1 MNTWKKL
8 LIISGMCSLA
18 GVTPA
23 FASTNLDTGSS
34 LAGISVALNNY
45 YAGNAQPEKKLASSY
60 DQLEATAKNNSSVT
74 KAAAETKAAASAASK
89 TKAETKSQT
98 SSGAKAETKAAAPKE
113 TKAAAPKETKA
124 AASKTK
130 AVSSSYDNIAVSK
143 VSGSVNIRTE
153 ANTTSSV
160 TGKIYNDCAATIL
173 DTVEGEGGKWYKI
186 QSGSVTGYIKS
197 EYFVT
202 GQKAETKAKEV
213 GKTYGTVVDT
223 TSLRLR
229 ENPDLTSKT
238 LTLLSE
244 GAQYSVVGQ
253 EGDFLKVSV
262 DTDLEGY
269 VFKDYMKTSVEFNK
283 AVSVEEE
290 KAKEDDEAKRKEE
303 ADKAIKELEA
313 AKKAESKAAQTKAET
328 TASKKET
335 AAAKAETTAVPKAET
350 QKETAKETEAAI
362 KVIAANPE
370 KAEDVTVAAPTV
382 KQETKAETKIETKA
396 ETKAETI
403 VEAKT
408 ETKPEVPGIK
418 KETSSS
424 KSTESSSVE
433 TASRTALVAYAQQ
446 FLGNPYVYG
455 GTSLTKGAD
464 CSGFVMSVFSH
475 FGISTGRSSRDQAAR
490 GKTIPVSEVKPG
502 DLLFYASGSYINHVG
517 IYVGNGK
524 VIHSSTPATGICYA
538 PSNYRTPCKAVTFF
552 D

>member
-23 FASTNLDTGSS
+23 FASTNLETGSS

-60 DQLEATAKNNSSVT
+60 DQLEATAKNSSSGT
-74 KAAAETKAAASAASK
+74 KAVAETKAAASAASN
-89 TKAETKSQT
+89 TKAETKAQT
-98 SSGAKAETKAAAPKE
+98 SSVDKAETKAAAPKE
-113 TKAAAPKETKA
+113 TKAAASQTKA
-124 AASKTK
+124 A
-130 AVSSSYDNIAVSK
+130 SSSYDNIAVSK

-229 ENPDLTSKT
+229 ESPDLTSKT

-290 KAKEDDEAKRKEE
+290 KAKEEDEAKRKEE

-328 TASKKET
+328 AASKKET
-335 AAAKAETTAVPKAET
+335 VAAKAETTTVPKAET

-433 TASRTALVAYAQQ
+433 KASRTALIAYAQQ

-524 VIHSSTPATGICYA
+524 IIHSSTPATGICYA

>member
-18 GVTPA
+18 GVIPV
-23 FASTNLDTGSS
+23 FASTNLETGSS

-60 DQLEATAKNNSSVT
+60 DQLEATAKNNSSGT
-74 KAAAETKAAASAASK
+74 KAAAETKAAASATSN
-89 TKAETKSQT
+89 TKAETKAQT

-113 TKAAAPKETKA
+113 TKAAASQTKA
-124 AASKTK
+124 A
-130 AVSSSYDNIAVSK
+130 SSSYDNIAVSK

-229 ENPDLTSKT
+229 ESPDLTSKT

-290 KAKEDDEAKRKEE
+290 KAKEEDEAKRKEE

-313 AKKAESKAAQTKAET
+313 AKKAESKAAQTKAGT

-335 AAAKAETTAVPKAET
+335 EAAKTETTAAPKAET
-350 QKETAKETEAAI
+350 QKETAKETEAAV

-433 TASRTALVAYAQQ
+433 TASRTALIAYAQQ

-490 GKTIPVSEVKPG
+490 GKAIPVSEVKPG

-524 VIHSSTPATGICYA
+524 IIHSSTPATGICYA

>member
-18 GVTPA
+18 GVIPA
-23 FASTNLDTGSS
+23 FASTNLETGSS

-45 YAGNAQPEKKLASSY
+45 YAGNTQPEKKLASSY

-74 KAAAETKAAASAASK
+74 KAAAETKAAASATSN
-89 TKAETKSQT
+89 TKAETKAQT

-113 TKAAAPKETKA
+113 TKAAVSQTKA
-124 AASKTK
+124 A
-130 AVSSSYDNIAVSK
+130 SSYDNIAVSK

-229 ENPDLTSKT
+229 ESPDLTSKT

-290 KAKEDDEAKRKEE
+290 KAKEEDEAKRKEE

-328 TASKKET
+328 AASKKET

-408 ETKPEVPGIK
+408 ETKPEGPGTK

-433 TASRTALVAYAQQ
+433 TASRTALIAYAQQ

-524 VIHSSTPATGICYA
+524 IIHSSTPATGICYA

>member
-18 GVTPA
+18 GVIPA
-23 FASTNLDTGSS
+23 FASTNLETGSS

-45 YAGNAQPEKKLASSY
+45 YAGNTQPEKKLASSY

-74 KAAAETKAAASAASK
+74 KAAAETKAAASATSN
-89 TKAETKSQT
+89 TKAETKAQT

-113 TKAAAPKETKA
+113 TKAAASQTKA
-124 AASKTK
+124 A
-130 AVSSSYDNIAVSK
+130 SSYDNIAVSK

-229 ENPDLTSKT
+229 ESPDLTSKT

-290 KAKEDDEAKRKEE
+290 KAKEEDEAKRKEE

-313 AKKAESKAAQTKAET
+313 AKKAESKAAQTKAGT

-335 AAAKAETTAVPKAET
+335 EAAKTETTAAPKAET
-350 QKETAKETEAAI
+350 QKETAKETEAAV

-408 ETKPEVPGIK
+408 ETKPEGPGTK

-433 TASRTALVAYAQQ
+433 TASRTALIAYAQQ

-524 VIHSSTPATGICYA
+524 IIHSSTPATGICYA

>member
-18 GVTPA
+18 GVIPA
-23 FASTNLDTGSS
+23 FASTNLETGSS

-45 YAGNAQPEKKLASSY
+45 YAGNTQPEKKLASSY

-74 KAAAETKAAASAASK
+74 KAAAETKAAASATSN
-89 TKAETKSQT
+89 TKAETKAQT

-113 TKAAAPKETKA
+113 TKAAASQTKA
-124 AASKTK
+124 A
-130 AVSSSYDNIAVSK
+130 SSYDNIAVSK
-143 VSGSVNIRTE
+143 VSGSANIRTE

-229 ENPDLTSKT
+229 ESPDLTSKT

-290 KAKEDDEAKRKEE
+290 KAKEEDEAKRKEE

-313 AKKAESKAAQTKAET
+313 AKKAESKAAQTKAGT

-335 AAAKAETTAVPKAET
+335 AAAKTETTAAPKAET

-408 ETKPEVPGIK
+408 ETKPEGPGTK

-433 TASRTALVAYAQQ
+433 TASRTALIAYAQQ

-524 VIHSSTPATGICYA
+524 IIHSSTPATGICYA

>member
-23 FASTNLDTGSS
+23 FASTNLETGSS
-34 LAGISVALNNY
+34 LAGISVVLNNY
-45 YAGNAQPEKKLASSY
+45 YAGNTQPEKKLASSY

-98 SSGAKAETKAAAPKE
+98 SSGAKAEA
-113 TKAAAPKETKA
+113 KAAAPKETKA
-124 AASKTK
+124 AASQTK
-130 AVSSSYDNIAVSK
+130 AASSSYDNIAVSK

-229 ENPDLTSKT
+229 ESPDLTSKT

-290 KAKEDDEAKRKEE
+290 KAKEEDEAKRKEE

-433 TASRTALVAYAQQ
+433 TASRTALIAYAQQ

-524 VIHSSTPATGICYA
+524 IIHSSTPATGICYA

>member
-23 FASTNLDTGSS
+23 FASTNLETGSS

-113 TKAAAPKETKA
+113 TKAAASQTKA
-124 AASKTK
+124 A
-130 AVSSSYDNIAVSK
+130 SSSYDNIAVSK

-229 ENPDLTSKT
+229 ESPDLTSKT

-290 KAKEDDEAKRKEE
+290 KAKEEDEAKRKEE

-328 TASKKET
+328 AASKKET

-408 ETKPEVPGIK
+408 ETKPEGPGTK

-433 TASRTALVAYAQQ
+433 TASRTALIAYAQQ

-524 VIHSSTPATGICYA
+524 IIHSSTPATGICYA

>member
-23 FASTNLDTGSS
+23 FASTNLETGSS

-60 DQLEATAKNNSSVT
+60 DQLEATAKNSSSGT
-74 KAAAETKAAASAASK
+74 KAAAETKAAASAASNTK
-89 TKAETKSQT
+89 EETKAQT
-98 SSGAKAETKAAAPKE
+98 SSAAKAETKAAAPKE
-113 TKAAAPKETKA
+113 TKAAASQTKA
-124 AASKTK
+124 A
-130 AVSSSYDNIAVSK
+130 SSSYDNIAVSK

-229 ENPDLTSKT
+229 ESPDLTSKT

-290 KAKEDDEAKRKEE
+290 KAKEEDEAKRKEE

-328 TASKKET
+328 AASKKET

-382 KQETKAETKIETKA
+382 KQETKAETK
-396 ETKAETI
+396 AETI

-408 ETKPEVPGIK
+408 ETKPEGPGTK

-433 TASRTALVAYAQQ
+433 TASRTALIAYAQQ

-524 VIHSSTPATGICYA
+524 IIHSSTPATGICYA

>member
-113 TKAAAPKETKA
+113 TKAAA
-124 AASKTK
+124 SKTK

-202 GQKAETKAKEV
+202 GQKAENKAKEV

-229 ENPDLTSKT
+229 ESPDLTSKT

-290 KAKEDDEAKRKEE
+290 KAKEEDEAKRKEE

-313 AKKAESKAAQTKAET
+313 VKKAESKAAQTKAET

-335 AAAKAETTAVPKAET
+335 AAAKAETTAAPKAET
-350 QKETAKETEAAI
+350 QKETAKETEAAV

-382 KQETKAETKIETKA
+382 KQETKAETKIETEA

-408 ETKPEVPGIK
+408 ETKSEGPGTK

-433 TASRTALVAYAQQ
+433 TASRTALIAYAQQ

-464 CSGFVMSVFSH
+464 CSGFIMSVFSH

-524 VIHSSTPATGICYA
+524 IIHSSTPATGICYA

>member
-18 GVTPA
+18 GVIPA
-23 FASTNLDTGSS
+23 FASTNLETGSS

-45 YAGNAQPEKKLASSY
+45 YAGNTQPEKKLASSY

-74 KAAAETKAAASAASK
+74 KAAAETKAAASATSN
-89 TKAETKSQT
+89 TKAETKAQT

-113 TKAAAPKETKA
+113 TKAAVSQTKA
-124 AASKTK
+124 A
-130 AVSSSYDNIAVSK
+130 SSYDNIAVSK

-153 ANTTSSV
+153 ANTISSV

-229 ENPDLTSKT
+229 ESPDLTSKT

-290 KAKEDDEAKRKEE
+290 KAKEEDEAKRKEE

-328 TASKKET
+328 AASKKET

-370 KAEDVTVAAPTV
+370 KAEDVTVATPTV

-408 ETKPEVPGIK
+408 ETKTEVPGIK

-433 TASRTALVAYAQQ
+433 TASRTALIAYAQQ

-524 VIHSSTPATGICYA
+524 IIHSSTPATGICYA

>member
-23 FASTNLDTGSS
+23 FASTNLETGSS

-89 TKAETKSQT
+89 TKAETKAQT

-113 TKAAAPKETKA
+113 TKAAASQTKA
-124 AASKTK
+124 A
-130 AVSSSYDNIAVSK
+130 SSSYDNIAVSK

-229 ENPDLTSKT
+229 ESPDLTSKT

-290 KAKEDDEAKRKEE
+290 KAKEEDEAKRKEE

-328 TASKKET
+328 AASKKET
-335 AAAKAETTAVPKAET
+335 AAAKVETTAVPKAET

-408 ETKPEVPGIK
+408 ETKPEGPGTK

-433 TASRTALVAYAQQ
+433 TASRTALIAYAQQ

-524 VIHSSTPATGICYA
+524 IIHSSTPATGICYA

>member
-18 GVTPA
+18 GVIPA
-23 FASTNLDTGSS
+23 FASTNLETGSS

-45 YAGNAQPEKKLASSY
+45 YAGNTQPEKKLASSY
-60 DQLEATAKNNSSVT
+60 DQLEATAKNNSSGT
-74 KAAAETKAAASAASK
+74 KAAAETKAAASATSN
-89 TKAETKSQT
+89 TKAETKAQT

-113 TKAAAPKETKA
+113 TKAAASQTKA
-124 AASKTK
+124 A
-130 AVSSSYDNIAVSK
+130 SSSYDNIAVSK

-229 ENPDLTSKT
+229 ESPDLTSKT

-290 KAKEDDEAKRKEE
+290 KAKEEDEAKRKEE

-328 TASKKET
+328 AASKKET
-335 AAAKAETTAVPKAET
+335 AAAKTETTAAPKAET
-350 QKETAKETEAAI
+350 QKETAKETEAAV

-408 ETKPEVPGIK
+408 ETKTEVPGIK

-433 TASRTALVAYAQQ
+433 TASRTALIAYAQQ

-524 VIHSSTPATGICYA
+524 IIHSSTPATGICYA

>member
-18 GVTPA
+18 GVIPA
-23 FASTNLDTGSS
+23 FASTNLETGSS

-60 DQLEATAKNNSSVT
+60 DQLEATAKNNSSGT
-74 KAAAETKAAASAASK
+74 KAAAETKAAASATSN
-89 TKAETKSQT
+89 TKAETKAQT

-113 TKAAAPKETKA
+113 TKAAASQTKA
-124 AASKTK
+124 A
-130 AVSSSYDNIAVSK
+130 SSSYDNIAVSK

-229 ENPDLTSKT
+229 ESPDLTSKT

-290 KAKEDDEAKRKEE
+290 KAKEEDEAKRKEE

-313 AKKAESKAAQTKAET
+313 AKKAESKAAQTKAGT

-335 AAAKAETTAVPKAET
+335 AAAKTETTAAPKAET

-408 ETKPEVPGIK
+408 ETKPEGPGTK
-418 KETSSS
+418 KEASSS

-433 TASRTALVAYAQQ
+433 TASRTALIAYAQQ

-524 VIHSSTPATGICYA
+524 IIHSSTPATGICYA

>member
-98 SSGAKAETKAAAPKE
+98 SSGAKAE

-335 AAAKAETTAVPKAET
+335 AVAKAETTAVPKAET

-408 ETKPEVPGIK
+408 ETQPEVPGIK

>member
-23 FASTNLDTGSS
+23 FASTNLETGSS

-45 YAGNAQPEKKLASSY
+45 YAGNTQPEKKLASSY

-113 TKAAAPKETKA
+113 TKAAASQTKA
-124 AASKTK
+124 A
-130 AVSSSYDNIAVSK
+130 SSSYDNIAVSK

-229 ENPDLTSKT
+229 ESPDLTSKT

-290 KAKEDDEAKRKEE
+290 KAKEEDEAKRKEE

-408 ETKPEVPGIK
+408 ETKPEGPGTK

-433 TASRTALVAYAQQ
+433 TASRTALIAYAQQ

-524 VIHSSTPATGICYA
+524 IIHSSTPATGICYA

>member
-23 FASTNLDTGSS
+23 FASTNLETGSS

-60 DQLEATAKNNSSVT
+60 DQLEATAKNNSSGT
-74 KAAAETKAAASAASK
+74 KAAAETKAAASATSN
-89 TKAETKSQT
+89 TKAETKAQT

-113 TKAAAPKETKA
+113 TKAAASQTKA
-124 AASKTK
+124 A
-130 AVSSSYDNIAVSK
+130 SSSYDNIAVSK

-229 ENPDLTSKT
+229 ESPDLTSKT

-290 KAKEDDEAKRKEE
+290 KAKEEDEAKRKEE

-313 AKKAESKAAQTKAET
+313 AKKAESKAAQTKAGT

-335 AAAKAETTAVPKAET
+335 EAAKTETTAAPKAET
-350 QKETAKETEAAI
+350 QKETAKETEAAV

-408 ETKPEVPGIK
+408 ETKPEGPGTK

-424 KSTESSSVE
+424 KSTDSSTVE
-433 TASRTALVAYAQQ
+433 TASRTALIAYAQQ

-490 GKTIPVSEVKPG
+490 GKAIPVSEVKPG

-524 VIHSSTPATGICYA
+524 IIHSSTPATGICYA

>member
-1 MNTWKKL
+1 M
-8 LIISGMCSLA
+8 
-18 GVTPA
+18 
-23 FASTNLDTGSS
+23 
-34 LAGISVALNNY
+34 
-45 YAGNAQPEKKLASSY
+45 
-60 DQLEATAKNNSSVT
+60 
-74 KAAAETKAAASAASK
+74 
-89 TKAETKSQT
+89 
-98 SSGAKAETKAAAPKE
+98 
-113 TKAAAPKETKA
+113 
-124 AASKTK
+124 
-130 AVSSSYDNIAVSK
+130 
-143 VSGSVNIRTE
+143 
-153 ANTTSSV
+153 
-160 TGKIYNDCAATIL
+160 

-229 ENPDLTSKT
+229 ESPDLTSKT

-290 KAKEDDEAKRKEE
+290 KAKEEDEAKRKEE

-313 AKKAESKAAQTKAET
+313 AKKAESKAAQTKAGT

-335 AAAKAETTAVPKAET
+335 EAAKTETTAAPKAET
-350 QKETAKETEAAI
+350 QKETAKETEAAV

-408 ETKPEVPGIK
+408 ETKPEGPGTK

-433 TASRTALVAYAQQ
+433 TASRTALIAYAQQ

-524 VIHSSTPATGICYA
+524 IIHSSTPATGICYA

>member
-34 LAGISVALNNY
+34 LAGISVSLNNY

-98 SSGAKAETKAAAPKE
+98 SSGAKAE

-335 AAAKAETTAVPKAET
+335 AVAKAETTAVPKAET

>member
-18 GVTPA
+18 GVIPA
-23 FASTNLDTGSS
+23 FASTNLETGSS

-45 YAGNAQPEKKLASSY
+45 YAGNTQPEKKLASSY

-74 KAAAETKAAASAASK
+74 KAAAETKAAASATSN
-89 TKAETKSQT
+89 TKAETKAQT

-113 TKAAAPKETKA
+113 TKAAASQTKA
-124 AASKTK
+124 A
-130 AVSSSYDNIAVSK
+130 SSYDNIAVSK

-229 ENPDLTSKT
+229 ESPDLTSKT

-290 KAKEDDEAKRKEE
+290 KAKEEDEAKRKEE

-313 AKKAESKAAQTKAET
+313 AKKAESKAAQTKAGT

-335 AAAKAETTAVPKAET
+335 EAAKTETTAAPKAET

-408 ETKPEVPGIK
+408 ETKPEGPGTK

-433 TASRTALVAYAQQ
+433 TASRTALIAYAQQ

-524 VIHSSTPATGICYA
+524 IIHSSTPATGICYA

>member
-98 SSGAKAETKAAAPKE
+98 SSGAKAE

>member
-18 GVTPA
+18 GVIPA
-23 FASTNLDTGSS
+23 FASTNLETGSS

-60 DQLEATAKNNSSVT
+60 DQLEATAKNNSSGT
-74 KAAAETKAAASAASK
+74 KAAAETKAAASAVSN
-89 TKAETKSQT
+89 TKAETKAQT

-113 TKAAAPKETKA
+113 TKAAASQTKA
-124 AASKTK
+124 A
-130 AVSSSYDNIAVSK
+130 SSYDNIAVSK

-229 ENPDLTSKT
+229 ESPDLTSKT

-290 KAKEDDEAKRKEE
+290 KAKKEDEAKRKEE

-313 AKKAESKAAQTKAET
+313 AKKAESKAAQTKAGT

-335 AAAKAETTAVPKAET
+335 AAAKTETTAAPKAET

-408 ETKPEVPGIK
+408 ETKPEGPGTK

-433 TASRTALVAYAQQ
+433 TASRTALIAYAQQ

-524 VIHSSTPATGICYA
+524 IIHSSTPATGICYA

>member
-23 FASTNLDTGSS
+23 FASTNLETGSS

-45 YAGNAQPEKKLASSY
+45 YAGNTQPEKKLASSY

-89 TKAETKSQT
+89 TKAETKAQT

-113 TKAAAPKETKA
+113 TKAAASQTKA
-124 AASKTK
+124 A
-130 AVSSSYDNIAVSK
+130 SSSYDNIAVSK

-229 ENPDLTSKT
+229 ESPDLTSKT

-290 KAKEDDEAKRKEE
+290 KAKEEDEAKRKEE

-382 KQETKAETKIETKA
+382 KQETKAETKIETKT

-433 TASRTALVAYAQQ
+433 TASRTALIAYAQQ

-524 VIHSSTPATGICYA
+524 IIHSSTPATGICYA

>member
-23 FASTNLDTGSS
+23 FASTNLETGSS

-60 DQLEATAKNNSSVT
+60 DQLEATAKNNSSGT
-74 KAAAETKAAASAASK
+74 KAAAETKAAASATSN
-89 TKAETKSQT
+89 TKAETKAQT

-113 TKAAAPKETKA
+113 TKAAASQTKA
-124 AASKTK
+124 A
-130 AVSSSYDNIAVSK
+130 SSSYDNIAVSK

-229 ENPDLTSKT
+229 ESPDLTSKT

-290 KAKEDDEAKRKEE
+290 KAKEEDEAKRKEE

-313 AKKAESKAAQTKAET
+313 AKKAESKAAQTKAGT

-335 AAAKAETTAVPKAET
+335 EAAKTETTAAPKAET
-350 QKETAKETEAAI
+350 QKETAKETEAAV

-408 ETKPEVPGIK
+408 ETKPEGPGTK

-433 TASRTALVAYAQQ
+433 TASRTALIAYAQQ

-524 VIHSSTPATGICYA
+524 IIHSSTPATGICYA

>member
-113 TKAAAPKETKA
+113 TKAAASKA
-124 AASKTK
+124 K

-335 AAAKAETTAVPKAET
+335 AVAKAETTAVPKAET

-524 VIHSSTPATGICYA
+524 VIHSSTLATGICYA

>member
-23 FASTNLDTGSS
+23 FASTNLETGSS

-45 YAGNAQPEKKLASSY
+45 YAGNTQPEKKLASSY

-113 TKAAAPKETKA
+113 TKAAASQTKA
-124 AASKTK
+124 A
-130 AVSSSYDNIAVSK
+130 SSSYDNIAVSK

-229 ENPDLTSKT
+229 ESPDLTSKT

-290 KAKEDDEAKRKEE
+290 KAKEEDEAKRKEE

-335 AAAKAETTAVPKAET
+335 AVAKAETTAAPKAET
-350 QKETAKETEAAI
+350 QKETAKETEAAV

-408 ETKPEVPGIK
+408 ETKPEGPGTK

-433 TASRTALVAYAQQ
+433 TASRTALIAYAQQ

-524 VIHSSTPATGICYA
+524 IIHSSTPATGICYA

>member
-23 FASTNLDTGSS
+23 FASTNLETGSS

-45 YAGNAQPEKKLASSY
+45 YAGNTQPEKKLASSY

-113 TKAAAPKETKA
+113 TKAAASQTKA
-124 AASKTK
+124 A
-130 AVSSSYDNIAVSK
+130 SSSYDNIAVSK

-229 ENPDLTSKT
+229 ESPDLTSKT

-290 KAKEDDEAKRKEE
+290 KAKEEDEAKRKEE

-335 AAAKAETTAVPKAET
+335 VAAKAETTAAPKAEP
-350 QKETAKETEAAI
+350 QKETAKETEAAV

-408 ETKPEVPGIK
+408 ETKPEGPGTK

-433 TASRTALVAYAQQ
+433 TASRTALIAYAQQ

-524 VIHSSTPATGICYA
+524 IIHSSTPATGICYA

>member
-23 FASTNLDTGSS
+23 FASTNLETGSS

-113 TKAAAPKETKA
+113 TKAAASQTKA
-124 AASKTK
+124 A
-130 AVSSSYDNIAVSK
+130 SSSYDNIAVSK

-229 ENPDLTSKT
+229 ESPDLTSKT

-290 KAKEDDEAKRKEE
+290 KAKEEDEAKRKEE

-350 QKETAKETEAAI
+350 Q
-362 KVIAANPE
+362 PE
-370 KAEDVTVAAPTV
+370 G
-382 KQETKAETKIETKA
+382 
-396 ETKAETI
+396 
-403 VEAKT
+403 
-408 ETKPEVPGIK
+408 PGTK

-433 TASRTALVAYAQQ
+433 TASRTALIAYAQQ

-524 VIHSSTPATGICYA
+524 IIHSSTPATGICYA

>member
-18 GVTPA
+18 GVIPA
-23 FASTNLDTGSS
+23 FASTNLETGSS

-45 YAGNAQPEKKLASSY
+45 YAGNTQPEKKLASSY

-74 KAAAETKAAASAASK
+74 KAAAETKAAASATSN
-89 TKAETKSQT
+89 TKAETKAQT

-113 TKAAAPKETKA
+113 TKAAVSQTKA
-124 AASKTK
+124 A
-130 AVSSSYDNIAVSK
+130 SSYDNIAVSK

-229 ENPDLTSKT
+229 ESPDLTSKT

-290 KAKEDDEAKRKEE
+290 KAKEEDEAKRKEE

-328 TASKKET
+328 AASKKET

-350 QKETAKETEAAI
+350 QKETAKETEAAV

-408 ETKPEVPGIK
+408 ETKTEVPGIK

-433 TASRTALVAYAQQ
+433 TASRTALIAYAQQ

-524 VIHSSTPATGICYA
+524 IIHSSTPATGICYA

>member
-23 FASTNLDTGSS
+23 FASTNLETGSS

-60 DQLEATAKNNSSVT
+60 DQLEATAKNNSSGT
-74 KAAAETKAAASAASK
+74 KAAAETKAAASATSN
-89 TKAETKSQT
+89 TKAETKAQT

-113 TKAAAPKETKA
+113 TKAAASQTKA
-124 AASKTK
+124 A
-130 AVSSSYDNIAVSK
+130 SSSYDNIAVSK

-229 ENPDLTSKT
+229 ESPDLTSKT

-290 KAKEDDEAKRKEE
+290 KAKEEDEAKRKEE

-313 AKKAESKAAQTKAET
+313 AKKAESKAAQTKAGT

-335 AAAKAETTAVPKAET
+335 AAAKTETTAAPKAET
-350 QKETAKETEAAI
+350 QKETPKETEAAI

-408 ETKPEVPGIK
+408 ETKPEDPGIK

-433 TASRTALVAYAQQ
+433 TASRTALIAYAQQ

-524 VIHSSTPATGICYA
+524 IIHSSTPATGICYA

>member
-18 GVTPA
+18 GVIPA
-23 FASTNLDTGSS
+23 FASTNLETGSS

-45 YAGNAQPEKKLASSY
+45 YAGNTQPEKKLASSY

-74 KAAAETKAAASAASK
+74 KAAAETKAAASATSN
-89 TKAETKSQT
+89 TKAETKAQT

-113 TKAAAPKETKA
+113 TKAAASQTKA
-124 AASKTK
+124 A
-130 AVSSSYDNIAVSK
+130 SSYDNIAVSK

-229 ENPDLTSKT
+229 ESPDLTSKT

-290 KAKEDDEAKRKEE
+290 KAKEEDEAKRKEE

-335 AAAKAETTAVPKAET
+335 EAAKTETTAAPKAET
-350 QKETAKETEAAI
+350 QKETAKETEAAV

-408 ETKPEVPGIK
+408 ETKPEGPGTK

-433 TASRTALVAYAQQ
+433 TASRTALIAYAQQ

-524 VIHSSTPATGICYA
+524 IIHSSTPATGICYA

>member
-18 GVTPA
+18 GVIPV
-23 FASTNLDTGSS
+23 FASTNLETGSS

-45 YAGNAQPEKKLASSY
+45 YAGNTQPEKKLASSY
-60 DQLEATAKNNSSVT
+60 DQLEATAKNNSSGT
-74 KAAAETKAAASAASK
+74 KAAAETKAAASATSN
-89 TKAETKSQT
+89 TKAETKAQT

-113 TKAAAPKETKA
+113 TKAAASQTKA
-124 AASKTK
+124 A
-130 AVSSSYDNIAVSK
+130 SSSYDNIAVSK

-229 ENPDLTSKT
+229 ESPDLTSKT

-290 KAKEDDEAKRKEE
+290 KAKEEDEAKRKEE

-313 AKKAESKAAQTKAET
+313 AKKAESKAAQTKAGT

-335 AAAKAETTAVPKAET
+335 EAAKTETTAAPKAET
-350 QKETAKETEAAI
+350 QKETAKETEAAV

-408 ETKPEVPGIK
+408 ETKLEGPGTK

-433 TASRTALVAYAQQ
+433 TASRTALIAYAQQ

-524 VIHSSTPATGICYA
+524 IIHSSTPATGICYA